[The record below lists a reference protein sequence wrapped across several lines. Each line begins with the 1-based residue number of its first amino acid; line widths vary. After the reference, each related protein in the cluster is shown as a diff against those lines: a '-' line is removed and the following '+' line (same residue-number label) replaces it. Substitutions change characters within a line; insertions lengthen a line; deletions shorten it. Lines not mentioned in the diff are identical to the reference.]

1 MIIHLEFQ
9 SDNTVM
15 TQLFALLLFSCLG
28 LVANCFLY
36 FPTNV
41 LSDKVARRL
50 HSKNKNL
57 EQDEQTFVTKTI
69 TTSTIL
75 DIERRAE
82 SSVEKLAE
90 KLVENSEQF
99 KSIMKKCELM
109 AEEKVRKLQHETSNN
124 VFIINNDQRIL
135 SESDLEELEN
145 KTLRKWKI
153 KKDEPAATSTTE
165 AKSSSI
171 GEKPQIDEDDIVSYF
186 KTIIDGIA
194 NFLGSLLSTEPQKQ
208 VKHSQKQEVTLDV
221 VDDWL
226 GYIDAEFSEVNQDS
240 ILCDTKV
247 ARMILTESSSNGFRP
262 IDRQTIER
270 KTVSLDNALDYM
282 RNALQGLGIQQNK
295 YKE

>member
-1 MIIHLEFQ
+1 
-9 SDNTVM
+9 M
-15 TQLFALLLFSCLG
+15 THFFVVLILCLG

-36 FPTNV
+36 FPAV
-41 LSDKVARRL
+41 FLSDKVARRL

-57 EQDEQTFVTKTI
+57 GQEEQSFVTKTI

-82 SSVEKLAE
+82 ISVEKSAE
-90 KLVENSEQF
+90 RLVENSEQF

-109 AEEKVRKLQHETSNN
+109 AEEKVQQLQLETSNN
-124 VFIINNDQRIL
+124 IFINDDQRIL

-153 KKDEPAATSTTE
+153 KKDEPSATKYKKIESTIE
-165 AKSSSI
+165 AKSSSM
-171 GEKPQIDEDDIVSYF
+171 GEKPQIDEDDIVSYL
-186 KTIIDGIA
+186 KGIIDGIT
-194 NFLGSLLSTEPQKQ
+194 NFLGSLLSAKPKKQ
-208 VKHSQKQEVTLDV
+208 VKHVQKQEVTLDV

-240 ILCDTKV
+240 IHDTQD
-247 ARMILTESSSNGFRP
+247 ARMILTESSSNGLKP
-262 IDRQTIER
+262 IDRQTLESQ
-270 KTVSLDNALDYM
+270 TVSLDNALDYM
-282 RNALQGLGIQQNK
+282 RNALQRLKIQQNK